1 MHRYVLYN
9 GRIVS
14 ADEPILKPGQLGLL
28 SGWGVFSTLR
38 IMRGVA
44 FAIERHWARLCRDA
58 ELIHVDLPVDLDGM
72 RAGFADLIHKNDAR
86 EAVARVCIFRSKGG
100 RWEGPGTGASSDWV
114 LLTDDLSPW
123 PGSASLGVRAN
134 ARFAASPYVGAKT
147 LSWSANLTMYEEAR
161 SEGFDE
167 VILLNERSEVTECT
181 SANIF
186 SVQNGITYTPP
197 LSSGLLAGVTREVM
211 LSELPSSAKVQEKV
225 LSVDDL
231 LAADEVFITSST
243 RELLPVARI
252 GETRLNAA
260 GAWPVMDRLG
270 RELRDYMERYTDRYA
285 VDRLAGD

>member
-14 ADEPILKPGQLGLL
+14 ADESIFKPGQLGLL

-38 IMRGVA
+38 IGRGVA

-58 ELIHVDLPVDLDGM
+58 ELIHVDLPVNLDGV
-72 RAGFADLIHKNDAR
+72 RAGFAELIRHNDAL
-86 EAVARVCIFRSKGG
+86 EAVARICVFRSKGG

-114 LLTDDLSPW
+114 VLTDDLSPW
-123 PGSASLGVRAN
+123 PETASLDVRAN
-134 ARFAASPYVGAKT
+134 ARFAASPFVGAKT
-147 LSWSANLTMYEEAR
+147 LSWSANLTMYEDAHR
-161 SEGFDE
+161 AGFDE

-186 SVQNGITYTPP
+186 AVQNGITYTPP
-197 LSSGLLAGVTREVM
+197 LLSGLLPGVTREVM
-211 LSELPSSAKVQEKV
+211 LTELRSSSMVREKV

-231 LAADEVFITSST
+231 LEAEEVFITSST

-252 GETRLNAA
+252 GETRLRGA
-260 GAWPVMDRLG
+260 GEWPVMNRLG
-270 RELRDYMERYTDRYA
+270 RELRDYIDRYTHA
-285 VDRLAGD
+285 QLAGD

>member
-9 GRIVS
+9 GRVVS
-14 ADEPILKPGQLGLL
+14 ADESIFKPGQLGLL

-44 FAIERHWARLCRDA
+44 FAVERHWARMCRDA
-58 ELIHVDLPVDLDGM
+58 KLIHVELPMHLDDV
-72 RAGFADLIHKNDAR
+72 RAGFADLIRQNDAQ
-86 EAVARVCIFRSKGG
+86 EAVARICVFRSKGG

-123 PGSASLGVRAN
+123 PEAASLGVRAN
-134 ARFAASPYVGAKT
+134 GRFAASPFVGAKT
-147 LSWSANLTMYEEAR
+147 LSWSANLTMYEDAR
-161 SEGFDE
+161 REGFDE

-186 SVQNGITYTPP
+186 AVQDGITYTPP
-197 LSSGLLAGVTREVM
+197 LHSGLLAGVTREVM
-211 LSELPSSAKVQEKV
+211 LTELRSSAKVQEKA

-231 LAADEVFITSST
+231 LEAEEVFITSST

-252 GETRLNAA
+252 GETRLKAA
-260 GAWPVMDRLG
+260 GNWPVMDRLG
-270 RELRDYMERYTDRYA
+270 RELREYMGRYTDA
-285 VDRLAGD
+285 QLAGD

>member
-14 ADEPILKPGQLGLL
+14 VDESIFKPGQLGLL

-38 IMRGVA
+38 IGRGVP

-58 ELIHVDLPVDLDGM
+58 ELIHVELPVDLDAV
-72 RAGFADLIHKNDAR
+72 RAGFAALIRHNDAE
-86 EAVARVCIFRSKGG
+86 EAVARICVFRSKGG

-114 LLTDDLSPW
+114 VLTDDLSPW
-123 PGSASLGVRAN
+123 PEAASLCVRAN
-134 ARFAASPYVGAKT
+134 ARFAASPFVGAKT
-147 LSWSANLTMYEEAR
+147 LSWSVNLTMYEDAR
-161 SEGFDE
+161 REGFDE

-186 SVQNGITYTPP
+186 AVRDGITYTPP
-197 LSSGLLAGVTREVM
+197 LHSGLLPGVTREVM
-211 LSELPSSAKVQEKV
+211 LSELRSSPKVQEKV

-231 LAADEVFITSST
+231 LQAEEVFITSST

-252 GETRLNAA
+252 GETRLTPTDE
-260 GAWPVMDRLG
+260 WPVMAQLG
-270 RELRDYMERYTDRYA
+270 RELRDYMDCYTDA
-285 VDRLAGD
+285 QLAGD